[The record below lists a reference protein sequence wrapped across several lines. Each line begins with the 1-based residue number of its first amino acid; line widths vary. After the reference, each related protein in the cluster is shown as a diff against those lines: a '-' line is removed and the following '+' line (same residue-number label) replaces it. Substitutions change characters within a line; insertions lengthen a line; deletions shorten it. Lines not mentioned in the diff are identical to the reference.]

1 MPFNQLKN
9 EYPAFEMKKKLANS
23 YEVFLVDGSIC
34 GNTFS
39 FMGQS
44 FIKQK
49 KNPIPLQLGK
59 SLEKKSLKETIEGAL
74 KKVQYKQTASG
85 DLTII
90 DFANDSMTN
99 SEIVENL
106 QAIIKELKG
115 QFPGGYENIRA
126 ILLKPAFQSAVTIP
140 VYYNFSKFLIFNI

>member
-39 FMGQS
+39 FMGTS
-44 FIKQK
+44 FVKQR
-49 KNPIPLQLGK
+49 KNPIPIQLGK
-59 SLEKKSLKETIEGAL
+59 SLEKKSLKESIEGAL
-74 KKVQYKQTASG
+74 KKVQYRQTASG
-85 DLTII
+85 DTTTI

-99 SEIVENL
+99 SQIVENL
-106 QAIIKELKG
+106 EGLIKELKG
-115 QFPGGYENIRA
+115 QFPGGYENIRG
-126 ILLKPAFQSAVTIP
+126 ISLRPAYPSAVTIP
-140 VYYNFSKFLIFNI
+140 FYYNFSKFLNL